1 MDHLYQMLGQIQG
14 EIKEH
19 RSGMREGLHRIE
31 RRIDCLDKRT
41 RRLEGRTLHR
51 TDWAQI
57 LIGVTVLGL
66 AMAGKIDLGTALGL
80 LK

>member
-14 EIKEH
+14 EIKATRSNTQDGHRRIEH
-19 RSGMREGLHRIE
+19 RLDCMD
-31 RRIDCLDKRT
+31 RRI

-57 LIGVTVLGL
+57 LIGVAVL
-66 AMAGKIDLGTALGL
+66 AAAAAGRIDLSTALGL
-80 LK
+80 LR

>member
-14 EIKEH
+14 EIKENRANNRDGH
-19 RSGMREGLHRIE
+19 RRIE
-31 RRIDCLDKRT
+31 HRLDCLDRRI

-57 LIGVTVLGL
+57 LIGVAVLAL
-66 AMAGKIDLGTALGL
+66 AAAGKLDLATALGL
-80 LK
+80 LR